1 MPQRCLHGEGR
12 AAPTPSPTE
21 STLRNAWHRKQPR
34 EQTAQNGTEDEGH
47 PCGDVPGRVTR
58 PRLGHVPPR
67 GEPSG
72 ERNPGGVSSTAKPSC
87 DDPGAGSWAGRLA
100 EQVSGSDGSAWLPC
114 PGDRCTCGDPRA
126 RGGTRPAERPL
137 VGATGGSYLR
147 DRNASGLRTAMLW
160 RQPGLRVEA
169 ALPLGRALRLCL
181 R

>member
-1 MPQRCLHGEGR
+1 MPWRCLHGEGG

-47 PCGDVPGRVTR
+47 SCGDVPGRVTR

-100 EQVSGSDGSAWLPC
+100 EQVSGNAGAS
-114 PGDRCTCGDPRA
+114 CTAA
-126 RGGTRPAERPL
+126 RGFPVPETDAPVVTREPEGAPAPRNVRLWERP
-137 VGATGGSYLR
+137 GG
-147 DRNASGLRTAMLW
+147 
-160 RQPGLRVEA
+160 VI
-169 ALPLGRALRLCL
+169 
-181 R
+181 